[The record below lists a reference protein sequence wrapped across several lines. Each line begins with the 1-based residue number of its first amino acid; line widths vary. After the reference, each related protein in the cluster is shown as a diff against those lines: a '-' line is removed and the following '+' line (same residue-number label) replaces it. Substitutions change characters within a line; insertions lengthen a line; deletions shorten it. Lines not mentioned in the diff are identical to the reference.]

1 MQIFKFFICNFFL
14 QLAILAISPMDCH
27 SPEGRGQA
35 TPRRRRHALHQQQLP
50 GAVLFL
56 HEGVARRL
64 VQRQGRRVLR
74 LNVQRD
80 VRVARA
86 RQRWPSPPPGR
97 RWPPGASCW
106 DPAAPYHAP
115 YQTSDLRGAVCV
127 GRGGGRS
134 GYLSN
139 ASAPVCS
146 HSSNNVN

>member
-86 RQRWPSPPPGR
+86 RQRWPSPPPRPPLAARRQLLGSGR
-97 RWPPGASCW
+97 PIPRAISN
-106 DPAAPYHAP
+106 
-115 YQTSDLRGAVCV
+115 LRPQGCRVC
-127 GRGGGRS
+127 GEGGGQVWVPLQCQRS
-134 GYLSN
+134 SVFPLIK
-139 ASAPVCS
+139 
-146 HSSNNVN
+146 